1 MGNAHYVLDAKT
13 SRLTVQAFA
22 EGLAG
27 IADHRPQF
35 SVRDF
40 SVELEF
46 DPDDPKGGS
55 LRLTAKTASLEIM
68 GEVSQQ
74 DRKAIER
81 VMFDDVLHP
90 QRFPEVEFRSS
101 QVVCTG
107 VGESRYRADVM
118 GTTVLHGEENPQTMQ
133 AQLILIDGS
142 LRAYG
147 EFRLR
152 QSDYGLAIACVA
164 GGVLRIKDELKFTF
178 FFVARK
184 QAETRTRAAA
194 ARV

>member
-1 MGNAHYVLDAKT
+1 M
-13 SRLTVQAFA
+13 
-22 EGLAG
+22 
-27 IADHRPQF
+27 
-35 SVRDF
+35 
-40 SVELEF
+40 EF
-46 DPDDPKGGS
+46 DPDKPKGGS

-68 GEVSQQ
+68 DEVSQR
-74 DRKAIER
+74 DRKAIEQ

-90 QRFPEVEFRSS
+90 QQFPEVEFRSS

-118 GTTVLHGEENPQTMQ
+118 GTTVLHGEENVQTMQ

-152 QSDYGLAIACVA
+152 QSDYGLAIASVA

-178 FFVARK
+178 FFVARQ
-184 QAETRTRAAA
+184 QAEARIGAAA

>member
-1 MGNAHYVLDAKT
+1 MGNARYLLDART
-13 SRLTVQAFA
+13 SQLTVQAFA

-35 SVRDF
+35 SVREF
-40 SVELEF
+40 SAELEF
-46 DPDDPKGGS
+46 DPDQLKGGS
-55 LRLTAKTASLEIM
+55 LRLRAKTASLEIM
-68 GEVSQQ
+68 DEVSQR

-81 VMFDDVLHP
+81 VMFGDVLHP
-90 QRFPEVEFRSS
+90 QRFPEVEFRSA

-152 QSDYGLAIACVA
+152 QSDYGLAIASVA

-184 QAETRTRAAA
+184 QAETRIRAAA